1 MENLGFAKV
10 ITRTHQSF
18 FFIVF
23 VFELRAE
30 WPNFND
36 VLRRYDDEDDED
48 DDADDGDDED
58 DEDPSGMDMDDVASL
73 NGVPL
78 KNSFKCS
85 MIFLLMMQSISCSI
99 GSFGA

>member
-36 VLRRYDDEDDED
+36 VLRRYDDE
-48 DDADDGDDED
+48 DDED